1 MQPQQQHWRCSP
13 IFSAKWRT
21 SRWLKPSTV
30 THLIFIIIIRSNQ
43 FNNDDVSTVFILF
56 NYCSASSIPRV
67 LHKSLWRLHIGLYV
81 SPKLKSL
88 FRRERFWEQ
97 FWYSWPH
104 LYTISP
110 TFSLIYYS
118 FLVPIFLCYWYESDG
133 INSNVRWTP
142 WDIPRFHRGLIIFIQ

>member
-30 THLIFIIIIRSNQ
+30 THLIIIIRSNQ
-43 FNNDDVSTVFILF
+43 FNNDDVSTVIQLLF
-56 NYCSASSIPRV
+56 SKLYPKSFTQNSVTATHRSVCIPQAEESFQARV
-67 LHKSLWRLHIGLYV
+67 
-81 SPKLKSL
+81 
-88 FRRERFWEQ
+88 FWEQ

-118 FLVPIFLCYWYESDG
+118 FLVRIFLCYWYESDG

-142 WDIPRFHRGLIIFIQ
+142 WDIPRFHGGLRIFIQ